1 MFRPDE
7 DMAIRP
13 SPVSPAKADEARR
26 VRRLRNLAGLAAIGF
41 WMAWGALALSWPGN
55 RPMIRDHDHPYAYTT
70 NGLFFVSA
78 GDLVL
83 SYGLI
88 ACSVAL
94 MIAMAVLHRR
104 AAKLVSH
111 PARGDLKQDV

>member
-7 DMAIRP
+7 DMAPAP
-13 SPVSPAKADEARR
+13 SPVSPAKAGKARR
-26 VRRLRNLAGLAAIGF
+26 LRRLRNLAGVLAIAF
-41 WMAWGALALSWPGN
+41 WMAWGALALSWPGH
-55 RPMIRDHDHPYAYTT
+55 RPMIPDKAHPYAYTT

-88 ACSVAL
+88 FCSVAL
-94 MIAMAVLHRR
+94 MVAMALLHRR
-104 AAKLVSH
+104 ASKLVSH
-111 PARGDLKQDV
+111 PSRGPPDN